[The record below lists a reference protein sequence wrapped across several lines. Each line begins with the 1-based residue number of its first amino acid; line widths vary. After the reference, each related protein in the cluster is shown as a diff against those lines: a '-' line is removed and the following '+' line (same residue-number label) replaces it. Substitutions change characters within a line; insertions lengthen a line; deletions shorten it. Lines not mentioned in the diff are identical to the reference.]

1 MVKDATYTFLCWVLG
16 FLATARTDWAVQ
28 QALKLQHRYPKAFAS
43 RLPERSGYPSFLR
56 ALGIILL
63 LFAGIFTFRT
73 VFDVIVAL
81 RR

>member
-28 QALKLQHRYPKAFAS
+28 QALKLQHRYPKA
-43 RLPERSGYPSFLR
+43 L
-56 ALGIILL
+56 
-63 LFAGIFTFRT
+63 T

-81 RR
+81 R